1 MIPFSPLRPLDS
13 HRGSTP
19 AAGNPLIGSNVA
31 NTQLCPWRGIL
42 WGLFRSAGGA
52 GALQNQVAPVACS
65 TRLESDRS
73 DLMCLSFFFFFSS
86 AGSSDKWPLL
96 RFLEE
101 TELLSGLL
109 VASLPSFRS
118 CHGPR
123 DSSANRPR
131 AASLRIQVPELL
143 NSEKKDLE
151 RRRGAFIPWSTAVG
165 PGEWRLRNG
174 PRGSSS
180 GNSSTGPVTL
190 LPCDSFT
197 P

>member
-1 MIPFSPLRPLDS
+1 MFVI
-13 HRGSTP
+13 
-19 AAGNPLIGSNVA
+19 
-31 NTQLCPWRGIL
+31 
-42 WGLFRSAGGA
+42 
-52 GALQNQVAPVACS
+52 
-65 TRLESDRS
+65 
-73 DLMCLSFFFFFSS
+73 FFFFSS

-165 PGEWRLRNG
+165 PEEWAERLELWKFFHQSRHSLAM
-174 PRGSSS
+174 RFVHSISIY
-180 GNSSTGPVTL
+180 
-190 LPCDSFT
+190 
-197 P
+197 